1 MVTYRFRLRSESEF
15 KIDSQGHFSV
25 CIKCD
30 IHSLLRNS
38 SLYIYIYHL
47 LMLLVLL
54 TEVTAVQTV
63 VCFVRGFAV
72 IQLVMQK
79 ILK

>member
-15 KIDSQGHFSV
+15 KIDSQCASSV
-25 CIKCD
+25 IYVPV
-30 IHSLLRNS
+30 
-38 SLYIYIYHL
+38 YIDHL
-47 LMLLVLL
+47 LMLLVPL

-63 VCFVRGFAV
+63 VFFIRGFAV
-72 IQLVMQK
+72 IQLEMQK